1 MTLQCC
7 WLRLDFKHLSHL
19 LSRLVPASISV
30 TLRVIIS
37 YGETTE
43 ICSRGTTWD
52 SQLIRDTYV
61 FNEVELNGH
70 FASTGKYKLSS
81 AWFYLNQLVCLQLL
95 LSGEIS
101 AIATPTRIRQN
112 KERRTND
119 KISMNLHVSFIYPEQ
134 NLYQQWGI
142 FLTPF
147 LQKPEE
153 NLYRRP
159 TRWLTF
165 HSLWA

>member
-1 MTLQCC
+1 MLLITTWLQAPFPSTLASRSSLNLSDPTGDHFIRRNYRNMLNRNN
-7 WLRLDFKHLSHL
+7 LRL
-19 LSRLVPASISV
+19 
-30 TLRVIIS
+30 
-37 YGETTE
+37 
-43 ICSRGTTWD
+43 
-52 SQLIRDTYV
+52 QLIRDTYV

-153 NLYRRP
+153 NLYRRR
-159 TRWLTF
+159 TRRLTF
-165 HSLWA
+165 LSLWA